1 MKRISLKIIICS
13 KYIMDDCEAMDMI
26 DKLNEEHDITF
37 KENAELVKV
46 NNLLMEKLKCS
57 MVTTEG
63 LKKENKKI
71 RQRYQ
76 NQTTKIEYQETIF
89 KYENSYLENVI
100 SDMGGV
106 VEGYTKSTEYFT
118 DLKFYNNLSDRIDN
132 LVNIYNSWKETDW
145 GEMTELEEEEL
156 ERRGIKWL

>member
-1 MKRISLKIIICS
+1 
-13 KYIMDDCEAMDMI
+13 MDDCEAMDMI

-63 LKKENKKI
+63 LKKELKKVK
-71 RQRYQ
+71 QYHF
-76 NQTTKIEYQETIF
+76 ETIEF
-89 KYENSYLENVI
+89 KEEIFKHENSYLEKI
-100 SDMGGV
+100 ITDMGGSL
-106 VEGYTKSTEYFT
+106 EGYTKSNEPIPNIP
-118 DLKFYNNLSDRIDN
+118 FYDKLSDRNDN
-132 LVNIYNSWKETDW
+132 LVKIINSWKETDW
-145 GEMTELEEEEL
+145 DEMTELEEEEL